1 LENQL
6 KLKIVSPLKFF
17 SHLRWLGGK
26 PLEIEPYRYQI
37 FGDVLFRFDANG
49 HPRFNLAL
57 MGRGKKTFGQ
67 KFGQ

>member
-1 LENQL
+1 M
-6 KLKIVSPLKFF
+6 KIVSPLKFF
-17 SHLRWLGGK
+17 SNLRWLGGK
-26 PLEIEPYRYQI
+26 PLEIEPYRQQI
-37 FGDVLFRFDANG
+37 FGDVLFSFDANG